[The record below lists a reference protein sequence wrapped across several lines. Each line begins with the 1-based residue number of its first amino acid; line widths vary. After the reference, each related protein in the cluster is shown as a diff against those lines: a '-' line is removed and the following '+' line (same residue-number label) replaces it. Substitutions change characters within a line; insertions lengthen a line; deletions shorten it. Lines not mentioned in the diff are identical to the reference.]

1 MNKSFK
7 ESTQIEFVINRSEK
21 MDIQK
26 LLRENIRQLQPYSSA
41 RDEFKGEASV
51 YLDANENPYNSPFNR
66 YPDPLQWEVKEHIS
80 KIKNIPPENIFLGNG
95 SDEPIDLLYRA
106 FCEPRLDN
114 VVAIEPTYG
123 MYKVSAA
130 INDIEYRKVLLDES
144 FQFSSEKL
152 VSASNLYTKIIWLC
166 SPNNPTG
173 NSLNR
178 NEVISLLNSFDGIV
192 VLDEAYIDFASESSF
207 SEFLSE
213 YPNLVILQTFSK
225 AWGNAAIRLG
235 MAFASTEIIAVLNK
249 IKYPYN
255 INILTQKHAINALKS
270 PDQVKEWVKILLAE
284 RTVLINSLKKLPMV
298 IHVYPTD
305 ANFVL
310 VKVNNANAT
319 YHQLVD
325 RSIIVRNR
333 NSVTLCNDCLRITV
347 GTPEENKILLE
358 EMKKL

>member
-1 MNKSFK
+1 
-7 ESTQIEFVINRSEK
+7 

-130 INDIEYRKVLLDES
+130 INDIEYRKVLLDEN

-358 EMKKL
+358 ELRKL

>member
-1 MNKSFK
+1 
-7 ESTQIEFVINRSEK
+7 

-80 KIKNIPPENIFLGNG
+80 RIKNVPPENIFLGNG

-130 INDIEYRKVLLDES
+130 INDIEYRKVLLDEN

-152 VSASNLYTKIIWLC
+152 ISASNLYTKIIWLC

-178 NEVISLLNSFDGIV
+178 NEVVTLLNSFDGIV

-207 SEFLSE
+207 SEYLSQ

-235 MAFASTEIIAVLNK
+235 MAFASIEIIAVLNK

-284 RTVLINSLKKLPMV
+284 RTVLINSLEKLPMV
-298 IHVYPTD
+298 VHVYPTD

-358 EMKKL
+358 ELKKL